1 MPPSTYRLGITM
13 DYLGRISEIKK
24 LFEDA
29 DDVGVKTVDTEDD
42 LEQFLVNI
50 FSHRTG
56 PFQPDPPVQSSTGQP
71 DGLPCRPDRRTA
83 VSRAK
88 DPQG

>member
-1 MPPSTYRLGITM
+1 M

-29 DDVGVKTVDTEDD
+29 DDVGVKTVDNENDPK
-42 LEQFLVNI
+42 QSPVKI
-50 FSHRTG
+50 FSCRAG
-56 PFQPDPPVQSSTGQP
+56 PFQPDPPVQSSAGQP
-71 DGLPCRPDRRTA
+71 DGPPCRPDRRNA